1 MGSYTTPHHPIYTYG
16 SPATK
21 LSTYCTI
28 YEMCA
33 VIIKL
38 VKKQIKWQIQEDGQS
53 NQAAGFISIQM
64 VPYTA
69 QTSTLPIE

>member
-21 LSTYCTI
+21 LSTYITI

-33 VIIKL
+33 AIIKV
-38 VKKQIKWQIQEDGQS
+38 VKKQIKWHIQPTGQ
-53 NQAAGFISIQM
+53 
-64 VPYTA
+64 
-69 QTSTLPIE
+69 